1 MFQMVAG
8 DPALIYTFQEP
19 EKEEKKGSPSA
30 FKDNFPYLHLITMRT
45 QAHGYEELQ
54 RKLTNVVYIQGE
66 VCPAKC
72 QVNLKAKWRMDI

>member
-30 FKDNFPYLHLITMRT
+30 FKDNFPYLDLITMRT
-45 QAHGYEELQ
+45 QAHGHEELQ
-54 RKLTNVVYIQGE
+54 GKH
-66 VCPAKC
+66 KC
-72 QVNLKAKWRMDI
+72 GLYSGRSMPSKMSG